1 MELIRD
7 FGAEY
12 EDFLRDES
20 RITGMA
26 DSISF
31 PRDEKQVQ
39 EIMYA
44 MCKQCAPV
52 TVQGARTGIAGG
64 AVPEGGHIMNLTRM
78 NSITG
83 MRRDRESGRF
93 YVSVQPGVL
102 LSELRE
108 ALSKKSFDAVS
119 WDESSKEALDALRE
133 SKEQFFTPDPT
144 EATASIGGL
153 IACNASGARSFKYGP
168 TRNHIHKI
176 RVVLS
181 DGEVVSLERGRD
193 VIRGGKLRLKTES
206 GRSLEADIDGY
217 KMPSV
222 KNASGYYFRDGMDAL
237 DLFIGC
243 EGSLG
248 IVTEAELAL
257 LEHPDKIYA
266 LTAFFTDEKR
276 ALEYVEE
283 LKQSAHLPASIEYFN
298 EQALG
303 LIGVQKQ
310 KGGSFSQIPDFP
322 NGALCAVYTEYHG
335 NGEKECMEAAFEY
348 GNIME
353 KCGASEKNTWLAMN
367 NISMEGLHAFRHA
380 VPEIVNMM
388 IDDRRKQ
395 YPQLTKLGTDMAVPK
410 GRLFDV
416 MEMYNSDLKEEGL
429 EFAIFGHIGDNHLH
443 VNIIPKDPHDYAKGK
458 KLYESWAE
466 RVCEVGGTV
475 SAEHGIGK
483 LKIALLKKMYGEE
496 AIGIMKDIKRALD
509 PKDILCRGNLFI

>member
-7 FGAEY
+7 FGVEY

-20 RITGMA
+20 RITGRA

-31 PRDEKQVQ
+31 PKNEKQVQ

-44 MCKQCAPV
+44 MHNQGIPV

-64 AVPEGGHIMNLTRM
+64 AVPDGGHIMNLTRM
-78 NSITG
+78 NNITG
-83 MRRDRESGRF
+83 MRYDSENGRF
-93 YVSVQPGVL
+93 YISVQPGML

-108 ALSKKSFDAVS
+108 TLSKKSFDTS
-119 WDESSKEALDALRE
+119 LWDETSKDALETLRE
-133 SKEQFFTPDPT
+133 SGEKFFTPDPT

-153 IACNASGARSFKYGP
+153 IACNASGARSFKYGS
-168 TRNHIHKI
+168 TRNHIQRI
-176 RVVLS
+176 SAVLAN
-181 DGEVVSLERGRD
+181 GEVVSLERGKD
-193 VIRGGKLRLKTES
+193 VIAGGELKLKTES
-206 GRSLEADIDGY
+206 GKTVKADIMRYG
-217 KMPSV
+217 MPNV
-222 KNASGYYFRDGMDAL
+222 KNASGYYFKDKMDVL

-248 IVTEAELAL
+248 IVTQAELVL
-257 LEHPDKIYA
+257 LDHPDKIYA

-283 LKQSAHLPASIEYFN
+283 LKESAHVPASIEYFN
-298 EQALG
+298 EQALD
-303 LIGVQKQ
+303 LIGIQKE

-322 NGALCAVYTEYHG
+322 KEAVCAVYTEYHG
-335 NGEKECMEAAFEY
+335 KCEKECMEAAFEY
-348 GNIME
+348 GNTME
-353 KCGASEKNTWLAMN
+353 KCGANEKNTWLAMN

-388 IDDRRKQ
+388 IDERRKE

-416 MEMYNSDLKEEGL
+416 MDMYNSDLKREGL
-429 EFAIFGHIGDNHLH
+429 ESAIFGHIGDNHLH
-443 VNIIPKDPHDYAKGK
+443 VNIIPRDPDDYAKGK

-483 LKIALLKKMYGEE
+483 LKIALLEKMYGKE
-496 AIGIMKDIKRALD
+496 GIESMKNIKSALD
-509 PKDILCRGNLFI
+509 PKGILCRGNLFT

>member
-7 FGAEY
+7 FGVEY

-20 RITGMA
+20 RITGRA

-31 PRDEKQVQ
+31 PKDEKQVQ

-44 MCKQCAPV
+44 MHNQGIPV

-64 AVPEGGHIMNLTRM
+64 AVPDGGHIMNLTRM
-78 NSITG
+78 NNITG
-83 MRRDRESGRF
+83 MRYDSENGRF
-93 YVSVQPGVL
+93 YISVQPGVL

-108 ALSKKSFDAVS
+108 TLSKKSFDTGG
-119 WDESSKEALDALRE
+119 WDETSKAALEALCG

-168 TRNHIHKI
+168 TRNHIHSI
-176 RVVLS
+176 RIVLAN
-181 DGEVVSLERGRD
+181 GEVVQLERGND
-193 VIRGGKLRLKTES
+193 IIEAGKLTLKSQS
-206 GRSLEADIDGY
+206 GKTVEASISGY
-217 KMPSV
+217 GMPNV
-222 KNASGYYFRDGMDAL
+222 KNASGYYFKDGMDAL

-248 IVTEAELAL
+248 IVTQAELVL
-257 LEHPDKIYA
+257 LDYPEKIYA
-266 LTAFFTDEKR
+266 LTAFFTDEKS

-283 LKQSAHLPASIEYFN
+283 IKESAHVPASIEYFN
-298 EQALG
+298 EQALD
-303 LIGVQKQ
+303 LIGIQKQ
-310 KGGSFSQIPDFP
+310 KGGSFSQIPEFP
-322 NGALCAVYTEYHG
+322 NGAVCAVYTEFHG
-335 NGEKECMEAAFEY
+335 HDENECMEAAFEY
-348 GNIME
+348 GRIME
-353 KCGASEKNTWLAMN
+353 NCGESEKNTWLAMN

-388 IDDRRKQ
+388 IDERRKT

-416 MEMYNSDLKEEGL
+416 MDMYNSDLQREGL

-443 VNIIPKDPHDYAKGK
+443 VNIIPRDPDDYAKGK
-458 KLYESWAE
+458 KLYESWAG

-496 AIGIMKDIKRALD
+496 GIESMKNIKRALD
-509 PKDILCRGNLFI
+509 PKDILCRGNLFT